1 MAMMQV
7 RIVRV
12 LMPHRLVLM
21 PMGVRLRH
29 GTPVVMLVVIVVD
42 MPVLVRERLVKM
54 SVLVPFGEMQP
65 KP

>member
-21 PMGVRLRH
+21 PMGVRL
-29 GTPVVMLVVIVVD
+29 GDWSVVVMLVMFVVD
-42 MPVLVRERLVKM
+42 MPVLVRERFMKM
-54 SVLVPFGEMQP
+54 FVLVPFGEMQP